1 VRNQAFKPKSA
12 ENVLEPD
19 VTKSAHAGKPW
30 LDGTVLASGPV
41 RGRRETRRA
50 PALVV
55 AVGLVL
61 TLALP
66 GAGGADPSQPAD
78 ALHRQQTVLGNRSHA
93 ALMNLYSL
101 DTRLTQAR
109 AQLAS
114 LRAQL
119 TTLRA
124 EQARVAHEEL
134 IARSAWRKSVAA
146 LGAHLRALYEDGQPD
161 AIAIL
166 FGATSVDDAMTR
178 LDELQ
183 RSARLSKD
191 AIAETRA
198 AESSLARL
206 RANLSQRA
214 AELQSLVDSAR
225 RTEAGLEQSR
235 AARVAYIASLARKRA
250 LTTRQIKHLETTSQ
264 AIAARSQ
271 AITAE
276 QDSPVSAPAAPP
288 EAGTLTVVATG
299 YSLPGHTSTGM
310 PVGWGVVAVDPSVIP
325 LGTRMTIPGYGEGV
339 AADVGSAVQGAT
351 IDLWFP
357 TVGQA
362 MAWGRR
368 TLTVTLH

>member
-1 VRNQAFKPKSA
+1 
-12 ENVLEPD
+12 
-19 VTKSAHAGKPW
+19 
-30 LDGTVLASGPV
+30 
-41 RGRRETRRA
+41 
-50 PALVV
+50 
-55 AVGLVL
+55 VGLVL

-66 GAGGADPSQPAD
+66 GAGGADPSQQAD
-78 ALHRQQTVLGNRSHA
+78 ALQRQQAVLGNRSHA
-93 ALMNLYSL
+93 ALLNLYSL
-101 DTRLTQAR
+101 DARLTQAR

-114 LRAQL
+114 LHAQL

-124 EQARVAHEEL
+124 EQARVAHEAAV
-134 IARSAWRKSVAA
+134 ARSVWRKSVAA

-166 FGATSVDDAMTR
+166 VGATSVDDAMTR

-191 AIAETRA
+191 AISETRA
-198 AESSLARL
+198 AQRSLARV
-206 RANLSQRA
+206 RANLAQRA

-225 RTEAGLEQSR
+225 ATEAGLEQAR
-235 AARVAYIASLARKRA
+235 AARVSYIASLARRRT
-250 LTTRQIKHLETTSQ
+250 LTTRQIKHLETTSKQ
-264 AIAARSQ
+264 IAVRSQ
-271 AITAE
+271 TISAE
-276 QDSPVSAPAAPP
+276 QDSTPVSAPAVPP
-288 EAGTLTVVATG
+288 TAGTLTVVATG

-310 PVGWGVVAVDPSVIP
+310 PVGWGVVAVDPAVIP

-339 AADVGSAVQGAT
+339 AADVGSAVRGAT